1 MKKSILSLTFAVCC
15 LLPVTA
21 QTLSKADSLQN
32 EIALLENALTN
43 IQADLQE
50 KTLQYNWELTE
61 KYIEY
66 CKKLS
71 RITNFNQEPRL
82 VQLAT
87 TIKPQ
92 ELEPLRLA
100 YEETKKEFDALLE
113 SYPEYITLDSL
124 YKRAITTEQKKDRKV
139 ALDSFYQRI
148 YKEDKAYRPLLEK
161 RRKAIKEHYIACAY
175 YLLNEC
181 KKNREIVP
189 EIYNYK
195 TERILK
201 ETNPDLQQLSIEI
214 STLSGLQ
221 RETTRKY
228 QRLKYNLKED

>member
-1 MKKSILSLTFAVCC
+1 MLSITGNSPNALQGRFITERNRFIGKCIDKYTSRLTRENFTVQLGTDGKVYRVLQEA
-15 LLPVTA
+15 
-21 QTLSKADSLQN
+21 LQN
-32 EIALLENALTN
+32 HK
-43 IQADLQE
+43 LQSG
-50 KTLQYNWELTE
+50 TPVSTT
-61 KYIEY
+61 
-66 CKKLS
+66 CH
-71 RITNFNQEPRL
+71 
-82 VQLAT
+82 

-100 YEETKKEFDALLE
+100 YEEAKKEFDALLE

-139 ALDSFYQRI
+139 ALDGFYQRI

>member
-1 MKKSILSLTFAVCC
+1 MLSITGNSPNVLQGRFITERNRFIGKCIDKYTSRLTRENFTVQLGTDGKVYRVLQEA
-15 LLPVTA
+15 
-21 QTLSKADSLQN
+21 LQN
-32 EIALLENALTN
+32 HK
-43 IQADLQE
+43 LQ
-50 KTLQYNWELTE
+50 
-61 KYIEY
+61 
-66 CKKLS
+66 S
-71 RITNFNQEPRL
+71 

-100 YEETKKEFDALLE
+100 YEEAKKEFDALLE

>member
-1 MKKSILSLTFAVCC
+1 M
-15 LLPVTA
+15 
-21 QTLSKADSLQN
+21 
-32 EIALLENALTN
+32 
-43 IQADLQE
+43 
-50 KTLQYNWELTE
+50 
-61 KYIEY
+61 
-66 CKKLS
+66 
-71 RITNFNQEPRL
+71 
-82 VQLAT
+82 
-87 TIKPQ
+87 
-92 ELEPLRLA
+92 A
-100 YEETKKEFDALLE
+100 YEEAKKEFDALLE

-139 ALDSFYQRI
+139 ALDGFYQRI

-181 KKNREIVP
+181 IMNREIVP